1 MKRSGWPLLILLA
14 VSVVINYMDRGNL
27 GVAAPR
33 LAGELGLTDSR
44 LGLLLS
50 AFFWTYAACQI
61 IGGWLVD
68 RWDVTRVYAAGFLLW
83 SAATLAIGLVN
94 SFAMLLVLRLTLGM
108 GESVAFPAYSK
119 LLASGFREEQ
129 RGLANSIID
138 SATKFGPAIGVLFG
152 GWFIGIYGWRLFF
165 IVTGGLSLLWLL
177 PWWRY
182 APRQQAGE
190 ETHAAGPGWA
200 EILKS
205 RAAWATF
212 LGLFCNNYNWFLLL
226 TWLPSF
232 LVRERHYTMSQMAVI
247 NALPLCVTAVSTLI
261 AGWYSDRLIARGA
274 VVVRLRRNFMATGLG
289 ISALTLPLATLTDPR
304 LALAALG
311 LAFFGIGI
319 YCSNSWALTQTL
331 AGPGAAGRWT
341 GLQNSFANLGGVV
354 APLVTGYLVERTGT
368 FLAAFLT
375 SSAVLAFGV
384 FVYLVVLPMPE
395 TAVSG
400 PVRPSRRDTASA

>member
-1 MKRSGWPLLILLA
+1 VKRSGWPLLILLA

-94 SFAMLLVLRLTLGM
+94 SFAMLLALRLILGM

-152 GWFIGIYGWRLFF
+152 GWFIGLYGWRSFF
-165 IVTGGLSLLWLL
+165 IITGGLSLLWLL

-182 APRQQAGE
+182 APRQQAAEVAGE
-190 ETHAAGPGWA
+190 AGPGWA
-200 EILKS
+200 DILKS

-274 VVVRLRRNFMATGLG
+274 AVVRLRRNFMATGLG

>member
-1 MKRSGWPLLILLA
+1 VKRSGWPLLILLA

-61 IGGWLVD
+61 VGGWLVD

-152 GWFIGIYGWRLFF
+152 GWFIGLYGWRLFF

-182 APRQQAGE
+182 APRQQAV
-190 ETHAAGPGWA
+190 ETVHESGPGWC
-200 EILKS
+200 EILQS

-274 VVVRLRRNFMATGLG
+274 AVVRLRRNFMATGLG

-400 PVRPSRRDTASA
+400 PARPSRPGTASA